1 MEDAKAYIESG
12 ILELYVLGELTAA
25 ERLEVERM
33 AAAFEEVRMEIT
45 AIEMAL
51 EKSALNNAIE
61 PSEKPLHNLL
71 EMLAG
76 VPTTTET
83 LDSKASSS
91 LKGSPS
97 STEFAP
103 TKEHLRYNEV
113 AFETT
118 MTSQA
123 KLRRLQY
130 ALAACVALLAV
141 SIVALVSVNSKLDKA
156 ETQLISLRTEKDRLA
171 TRANYL
177 QKTSS
182 ELQKVADMIN
192 DPNWAVVKLAGTK
205 GSPNSGMTVYWNRK
219 SEDVVVD
226 KSRMAL
232 PANDEEHQYQLWAM
246 VQGKPVNLGVFDM
259 KPDSTEMLVIMK
271 EISKAQAFAVTLEKR
286 GGSVNPTMDNLLAM
300 GGVSGQ

>member
-12 ILELYVLGELTAA
+12 ILELYVLGELTAT
-25 ERLEVERM
+25 ERSEVERM

-45 AIEMAL
+45 AIEIAL
-51 EKSALNNAIE
+51 EQVALEGAIA
-61 PSEKPLHNLL
+61 PSERPLKNLIEFL
-71 EMLAG
+71 GESQKNFTAQQPLQSPETSMPDPAAFSRLR
-76 VPTTTET
+76 VPENTT
-83 LDSKASSS
+83 
-91 LKGSPS
+91 
-97 STEFAP
+97 AP
-103 TKEHLRYNEV
+103 QV
-113 AFETT
+113 
-118 MTSQA
+118 

-130 ALAACVALLAV
+130 ALAACVALLTV
-141 SIVALVSVNSKLDKA
+141 SIVALVSVHNKLDQA

-171 TRANYL
+171 TRANFL
-177 QKTSS
+177 QQTSS

-205 GSPNSGMTVYWNRK
+205 GSPKSNMTVYWNRK

-232 PANDEEHQYQLWAM
+232 PANDEDHQYQLWAM

-286 GGSVNPTMDNLLAM
+286 GGSVNPTMENLLAM
-300 GGVSGQ
+300 GGVSGE

>member
-1 MEDAKAYIESG
+1 
-12 ILELYVLGELTAA
+12 
-25 ERLEVERM
+25 
-33 AAAFEEVRMEIT
+33 MEIT
-45 AIEMAL
+45 AIEIAL

-76 VPTTTET
+76 VPTATEAS
-83 LDSKASSS
+83 DSKASTSS
-91 LKGSPS
+91 KDSSS
-97 STEFAP
+97 STEFVPAN
-103 TKEHLRYNEV
+103 EHLRYNQVTLEN
-113 AFETT
+113 TT
-118 MTSQA
+118 NSQA

-205 GSPNSGMTVYWNRK
+205 GSPKSGMTVYWNRE

-286 GGSVNPTMDNLLAM
+286 GGSINPTMENLLAM